1 MKPSIPM
8 SMRYFKLSEDV
19 YVPGRWG
26 LGNPLGARGEAL
38 GSPVFLQ
45 GEPVNT
51 AGPIH
56 IPLYQQ
62 GKPLDFSLADAG
74 TVPVVHSRVGDLLT
88 KMAPHDV
95 QLFPVEVEMQREQ
108 YFLVNVIRII
118 KCIDDQASEEVS
130 YWTEKDGL
138 PEKVGTYFS
147 VAGMRIDP
155 TKVGNAKV
163 FRTWGW
169 HIALIV
175 SEELKEALE
184 GIRATGMKFK
194 QV

>member
-1 MKPSIPM
+1 MKPGPLM
-8 SMRYFKLSEDV
+8 PMRYFKLSEDV
-19 YVPGRWG
+19 YVPGRWE
-26 LGNPLGARGEAL
+26 LGTPVGARGQEL

-45 GEPVNT
+45 GEPVT
-51 AGPIH
+51 VEGPIR
-56 IPLYQQ
+56 IPVYQP

-74 TVPVVHSRVGDLLT
+74 AVPVVHSRVGDLLAR
-88 KMAPHDV
+88 MAPKDV
-95 QLFPVEVEMQREQ
+95 QLFPAEVETQRER
-108 YFLVNVIRII
+108 YFLVNVIRIV

-138 PEKVGTYFS
+138 PEKIGTYFS

-155 TKVGNAKV
+155 TQVGDAKV

-184 GIRATGMKFK
+184 RIRATGLKFK
-194 QV
+194 EV

>member
-1 MKPSIPM
+1 MP
-8 SMRYFKLSEDV
+8 MRYFKLSEDV
-19 YVPGRWG
+19 YVPGRWE
-26 LGNPLGARGEAL
+26 LGTPIGAQGQEL

-45 GEPVNT
+45 GEPATVQ
-51 AGPIH
+51 GPIR
-56 IPLYQQ
+56 IPLYQT

-74 TVPVVHSRVGDLLT
+74 AIPVVHSKVGEFLARA
-88 KMAPHDV
+88 APNDV
-95 QLFPVEVEMQREQ
+95 QLFPVEVETQREP
-108 YFLVNVIRII
+108 YFLVNVIRIVR
-118 KCIDDQASEEVS
+118 CIDDRASEEVA

-155 TKVGNAKV
+155 TKVGDVKV

-175 SEELKEALE
+175 SEEIKEALE
-184 GIRATGMKFK
+184 RIGATGCKFK
-194 QV
+194 EV